1 MSQPITNIPIPAIL
15 EISKGAIYQLED
27 ILKKHSFQRVVILFD
42 DFTYE
47 HYQKPIQ
54 ASISHIKLETIKM
67 PPDLDIQDLI
77 AQAFNMERY
86 DAIIAIGGGSLIDY
100 GKYIAYSRR
109 VPFISFPTSASN
121 DGFASSNCSLIVN
134 NKKTTVPA
142 KVPYG
147 IIVDLD
153 IIQQAPAKFILAGVG
168 DLMSNITALYDWS
181 FEEKNNASAV
191 NHFAAMLSKK
201 AVNSFI
207 RTPMEDI
214 KHPIFLKEL
223 VSSLTMGG
231 IATVISGNS
240 SPISGSEHLI
250 SHALDK
256 IVEVPAMH
264 GVQVGMATYI
274 MANVQQHRAERMNK
288 VFTRTGFF
296 DYVRTVGLRK
306 KDFQKAVDLA
316 PEMKPNRYTFLHE
329 ERYRQQALEFI
340 YHDPLL
346 QEILHS
352 S

>member
-1 MSQPITNIPIPAIL
+1 MSEPITNIPIPAIL
-15 EISKGAIYQLED
+15 EINKGAIFQIEK
-27 ILKKHSFQRVVILFD
+27 ILQKHGFQRVAVLFD

-47 HYQKPIQ
+47 HYQPTVKTSTSQ
-54 ASISHIKLETIKM
+54 LKLEMIKM
-67 PPDLDIQDLI
+67 PSDLDIQALI
-77 AQAFNMERY
+77 AQAFDMEQY
-86 DAIIAIGGGSLIDY
+86 DVIVAIGGGSLIDY

-153 IIQQAPAKFILAGVG
+153 IIQQAPAKFILAGIG

-181 FEEKNNASAV
+181 FEEKNQSVTV

-214 KHPIFLKEL
+214 QQPIFIKEL

-256 IVEVPAMH
+256 IAEVPAMH
-264 GVQVGMATYI
+264 GIQVGIATYI
-274 MANVQQHRAERMNK
+274 MSNVQNHRAERMHK

-296 DYVRTVGLRK
+296 DYVKKAGLQKRE
-306 KDFQKAVDLA
+306 FQQAVEYA
-316 PEMKPNRYTFLHE
+316 PQIKPNRYTYLHE
-329 ERYRQQALEFI
+329 QKYRQQALEFI
-340 YHDPLL
+340 DSDPILQELL
-346 QEILHS
+346 Q
-352 S
+352 